1 MAMIEGPG
9 SDILKNFFREETGK
23 VNEGCSVPGVCEREM
38 TLRWSCL
45 FLFVIVAP
53 AAALLPAGIVGDQVT
68 ELRVLAP

>member
-23 VNEGCSVPGVCEREM
+23 VNEDCSVPGVCEREM

-45 FLFVIVAP
+45 FLFVI
-53 AAALLPAGIVGDQVT
+53 
-68 ELRVLAP
+68 RRNCW